1 MFDSLEVEVLYPA
14 RWSRIPQM
22 DQVPGDVLAL
32 FIEEVQ
38 RLAQGAVG
46 SFCFHPLPPPRLGFA
61 RQRKLLTQLPNL
73 ACRAGCTPIHRRVED
88 GRGGLG
94 HAATPRFPSPLIKP
108 DVRIARVRLSDWLH
122 REVDFPPRGLSR
134 SLRGL

>member
-1 MFDSLEVEVLYPA
+1 
-14 RWSRIPQM
+14 M

-73 ACRAGCTPIHRRVED
+73 ACRAGCTPIHLGNPGWWRRVSEAQ
-88 GRGGLG
+88 GRCARL
-94 HAATPRFPSPLIKP
+94 PLIP
-108 DVRIARVRLSDWLH
+108 IARRLQRRKPPSASGLEVREETPVGVQQRAWHPLDD
-122 REVDFPPRGLSR
+122 ENSR
-134 SLRGL
+134 PALVNP